1 MQIVYAVF
9 SCRVQDTATGA
20 DGVALTELPRL
31 FDNNKKFCYNIYR
44 KRKEVFY
51 MNNFNNF
58 DLYPQVEEFYDD
70 AEYWE
75 AIMNEEVYNDEG

>member
-1 MQIVYAVF
+1 MVF
-9 SCRVQDTATGA
+9 SVDAAIQSNATL
-20 DGVALTELPRL
+20 DWIKETLNRLPRL

-51 MNNFNNF
+51 MNNFDDF

-70 AEYWE
+70 ADYWE
-75 AIMNEEVYNDEG
+75 AMMNEEVCEDEG